1 MTQIRIPVHDERPS
15 SLPLYRAQLGSDELR
30 TGERR
35 VDESVSARHEDT
47 AAKADRRLT
56 VLVAE
61 DEPSIGWLVLDIL
74 EAAGYHVV
82 LAQDGSSAL
91 ALASSERLALVL
103 TDRMM
108 PDLGG
113 IDLVRRLR
121 ADPAT
126 RAVPVVL
133 MSATRAGV
141 TRAGVTRN
149 AADHGR
155 TDTLASTQYIEIDGE
170 LVPFLPKPFDL
181 DELVGLVDALAREP
195 DERRSAQ
202 PAGMH

>member
-1 MTQIRIPVHDERPS
+1 M
-15 SLPLYRAQLGSDELR
+15 
-30 TGERR
+30 
-35 VDESVSARHEDT
+35 
-47 AAKADRRLT
+47 
-56 VLVAE
+56 
-61 DEPSIGWLVLDIL
+61 DIL

-141 TRAGVTRN
+141 TRN